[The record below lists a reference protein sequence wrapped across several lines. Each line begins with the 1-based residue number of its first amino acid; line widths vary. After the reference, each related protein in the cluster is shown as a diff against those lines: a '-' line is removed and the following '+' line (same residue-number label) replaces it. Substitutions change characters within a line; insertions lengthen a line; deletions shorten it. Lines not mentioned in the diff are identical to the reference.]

1 MRKVVA
7 WVTGVVLLLS
17 VGNAS
22 AVWWTVLSEDFSEE
36 PTEWVYS
43 GVSNALGQALF
54 RYDAANQRIAAEW
67 DQSNHFEDWPNDP
80 YVIENSHFARAL
92 QRRLTDRNTFRVR
105 GTLRIVGGSIP
116 DTTEYYQIANIGL
129 YGIERMGPDRTLS
142 DDDSGNEFLVRNSG
156 DFVEFN
162 YFINNN
168 TSFDINANITA
179 LIGGTVTDDVS
190 CVYVTGDG
198 KDAFWFHDTDM
209 GAGNYLPEETDI
221 FVELIYFGAAEGGTN
236 RRAKVSL
243 YTDASRTNL
252 LEVNGVPM
260 YYWTQALPEDESFEV
275 THAALFN
282 YAADSWDGP
291 NAEGAG
297 SWDDISVAL
306 DLPAGT
312 IVSAERSSKFSLTWV
327 AEPGKSYSVVSLDDL
342 VSGSRTIK
350 ATVLAEGDTVG
361 WTNTTS
367 GGTGFF
373 IVEPVE

>member
-22 AVWWTVLSEDFSEE
+22 AVWWTVLSDDFSEE

-43 GVSNALGQALF
+43 GVSNALGQAMF
-54 RYDAANQRIAAEW
+54 RYDAADQRIAAEW
-67 DQSNHFEDWPNDP
+67 DQSNHFEGWPNDP
-80 YVIENSHFARAL
+80 YIIENSHLAHKLPRP
-92 QRRLTDRNTFRVR
+92 LTDHDSFRVR

-116 DTTEYYQIANIGL
+116 DTTEFYQIANIGL
-129 YGIERMGPDRTLS
+129 YGIERMGPDRTQA
-142 DDDSGNEFLVRNSG
+142 DYWSGNTLLLRDAG

-162 YFINNN
+162 YFINNRSYGFN
-168 TSFDINANITA
+168 PNITA
-179 LIGGTVTDDVS
+179 TIGGTVTNDMDY
-190 CVYVTGDG
+190 VYVTGNGQDT
-198 KDAFWFHDTDM
+198 DWYHPTDM
-209 GAGNYLPEETDI
+209 GEDAYLPEETDI
-221 FVELIYFGAAEGGTN
+221 FVELIYFGAAEGETN

-243 YTDASRTNL
+243 YTDATRTNL

-282 YAADSWDGP
+282 YAANSWGGA

-312 IVSAERSSKFSLTWV
+312 IVSAERSSAFSLTWV
-327 AEPGKSYSVVSLDDL
+327 AEPGKSYSVVSLGDL
-342 VSGSRTIK
+342 ISGSRTTET
-350 ATVLAEGDTVG
+350 TVFAEGDMAG
-361 WTNTTS
+361 WTNATS

-373 IVEPVE
+373 MVEPAE